1 VHTIAHLVT
10 YSLVSGLA
18 SGADA
23 TREPAV
29 AVAATLPLSYRQL
42 FLSDKVRSAC
52 GSCRAH

>member
-1 VHTIAHLVT
+1 
-10 YSLVSGLA
+10 VSGLA